1 MDEENALEAMNEVCV
16 ETGVCA
22 EKSALEIV
30 RPLLDEQQMRK
41 LEDAYNTAVS
51 GAKSCQLK
59 GTKGIIDGYLAVSD
73 AVPQEMTPKA
83 QEVFAEFWDVLDDEI
98 LKALSKNCGAEL
110 H

>member
-1 MDEENALEAMNEVCV
+1 MEKDSALEAMNEVCV
-16 ETGVCA
+16 ETGLCP

-30 RPLLDEQQMRK
+30 RPLLDDEQMRK

-51 GAKSCQLK
+51 GAQNCQLK
-59 GTKGIIDGYLAVSD
+59 GTKGIIDGYLAVSE
-73 AVPQEMTPKA
+73 AVPEQMTPKA

-98 LKALSKNCGAEL
+98 LNALAKHCGAEL